1 MKKTLLFFC
10 ICFFYNRLYI
20 YRKCQVF
27 SSNSSLLAQRVQNS
41 TLPEKKRD
49 FFINALIFRT
59 PQNLYGKTIKQI
71 IEEEQLIV
79 DQAKR
84 LEKNFTCFER

>member
-1 MKKTLLFFC
+1 MAFVFFITGC
-10 ICFFYNRLYI
+10 TSIENVKF
-20 YRKCQVF
+20 F

-84 LEKNFTCFER
+84 LEKHFTCFER